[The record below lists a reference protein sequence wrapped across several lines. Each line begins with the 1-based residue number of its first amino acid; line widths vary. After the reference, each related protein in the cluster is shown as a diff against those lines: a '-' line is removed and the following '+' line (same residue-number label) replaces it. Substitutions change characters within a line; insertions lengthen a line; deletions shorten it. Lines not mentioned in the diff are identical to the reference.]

1 MILIDDK
8 EIEGKFTVTGI
19 VDRSKNPPI
28 LTVEGYIETSVRIP
42 DRIKEMYGG
51 RVAVQDILVNSES
64 IGSEENT
71 IVYGFTARGYKIF
84 KIS

>member
-19 VDRSKNPPI
+19 VDRSKNPPV

-42 DRIKEMYGG
+42 DRIDEMYGG
-51 RVAVQDILVNSES
+51 RVVVQGVLINSES

-71 IVYGFTARGYKIF
+71 IVYGFSARGYKIL

>member
-19 VDRSKNPPI
+19 VDRSKNPPV

-42 DRIKEMYGG
+42 DRIDEMYGG
-51 RVAVQDILVNSES
+51 RVVVQGVLINSES
-64 IGSEENT
+64 VGSEENT
-71 IVYGFTARGYKIF
+71 IVYGFSARGYKIL

>member
-19 VDRSKNPPI
+19 VDRSKNPPV

-42 DRIKEMYGG
+42 DRIDEMYGG
-51 RVAVQDILVNSES
+51 RVIVQGVLINSES
-64 IGSEENT
+64 VGSEENT
-71 IVYGFTARGYKIF
+71 IVYGFSARGYKIL

>member
-8 EIEGKFTVTGI
+8 EINGKFSVTGI
-19 VDRSKNPPI
+19 VDRSKNPPV

-51 RVAVQDILVNSES
+51 RVIVQNILVNSES

-71 IVYGFTARGYKIF
+71 IVYGFSASGYKIL